1 MKQEM
6 FLVCTFLNM
15 DYLAMDSGLLN
26 IPVLSL
32 EKQMTSCVFRPCW
45 NQASVLLLW

>member
-1 MKQEM
+1 MKQEL

-26 IPVLSL
+26 IPMLSL
-32 EKQMTSCVFRPCW
+32 EKQKTSRVFRPCW
-45 NQASVLLLW
+45 NQELILLLR